1 MLEVIVSIIL
11 LPVAAVAVIFTIGL
25 GVSCIKALQK
35 KKDKKDEI

>member
-11 LPVAAVAVIFTIGL
+11 LPVAAVAVIFTVAL
-25 GVSCIKALQK
+25 GVGLVKACQK